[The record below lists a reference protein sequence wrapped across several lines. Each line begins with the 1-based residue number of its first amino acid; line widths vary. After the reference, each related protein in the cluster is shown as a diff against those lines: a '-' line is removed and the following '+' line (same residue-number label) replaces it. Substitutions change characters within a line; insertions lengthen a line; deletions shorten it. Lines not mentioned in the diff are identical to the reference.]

1 VDPPANDGLCLIDAA
16 GQIAP
21 LDLDTIT
28 HTDRALRLNQR
39 FARLTQVPDG
49 TLERIKIEHELR
61 RALERKEFEV
71 YLQPQAAIG
80 TNQIVGA
87 EALVRW
93 RHPERGIIEPDDF
106 VPVAEESGL
115 IIQLG
120 EQVLRKACEEAVSRE
135 DAGLPAVR
143 IAVNISAIQFR
154 EASLTQ
160 RVAAVLDDTG
170 LDPRMLDLEITESAA
185 MRHAAL
191 AVDIIHDLASLGVT
205 ISLDDFGRG
214 YSSLEYLREF
224 PIHAL
229 KIDRS
234 FMRGVTVEPDN
245 AAIVEAIIAIGA
257 SFGLKV
263 IAEGIETAGQLAF
276 LRERGCG
283 WYQGFLLGRPMP
295 TEAFNSMI
303 RRQAA

>member
-1 VDPPANDGLCLIDAA
+1 M
-16 GQIAP
+16 AP
-21 LDLDTIT
+21 LDLDTIA
-28 HTDRALRLNQR
+28 HTDKTLRLNQR
-39 FARLTQVPDG
+39 FARLCQIPDG

-71 YLQPQAAIG
+71 YLQPQAVVG

-93 RHPERGIIEPDDF
+93 RHPERGIIQPDDF
-106 VPVAEESGL
+106 VQVAEESGL
-115 IIQLG
+115 IVELG
-120 EQVLRKACEEAVSRE
+120 EQVLRTACEEAVSRE
-135 DAGLPAVR
+135 KAGLPPVR

-154 EASLTQ
+154 EPGLTG
-160 RVAAVLDDTG
+160 RVAAVLDETG

-191 AVDIIHDLASLGVT
+191 AVEIIHDLASLGVT

-229 KIDRS
+229 KVDRS
-234 FMRGVTVEPDN
+234 FMSGVPFEADD
-245 AAIVEAIIAIGA
+245 AAIVEAIIAIGNT
-257 SFGLKV
+257 FGLRV